1 MIVPAHRFGAADFV
15 GVYVALLLLIPSR
28 LVVGPLGGVGQPA
41 TLWGLLGALWW
52 VCSSIGGLRSRAPRN
67 PVLVMLGVL
76 AASITLAYVAG
87 MSTGWYAPA
96 DIRGATDDVY
106 DLVPSSVG
114 EIHAVMISAANRGLI
129 AATAWIGI
137 ALILVTGLRSARDV
151 ERVVR
156 WIVAAGAVLATVGV
170 IQFFTGLRID
180 GWFKLPGLTT
190 WSEFGA
196 VDTRSVVRRVYA
208 MANHPIEFGV
218 VLGAIFPLA
227 LHRALFDR
235 SRRSTYSAIV
245 IGFAAALSISR
256 SAILVAAAALLVL
269 FVGWPPRWRLR
280 FLAAA
285 PFALIGVRLVAPGVV
300 GTLRSLFSNADTDP
314 SVAGR
319 TDDYAVALRVFA
331 ENPVFGRGLF
341 TFVPRYYRI
350 LDNQLL
356 MIALELGVV
365 GLVAFVGLVTA
376 SVLGALGAR
385 RRFRKDAD
393 RHVALALAAAV
404 AGISV
409 SYVTF
414 DTWGFPMA
422 AGLSF
427 VLFGTAGAALRVSTD
442 GNDSPLRTGGRA
454 SRHADERQVAAG

>member
-28 LVVGPLGGVGQPA
+28 LVVGPLGAIGQPA
-41 TLWGLLGALWW
+41 TLWALLGALWW
-52 VCSSIGGLRSRAPRN
+52 VCSSIAGLRFRTPRN

-76 AASITLAYVAG
+76 AASIVLAYAAG

-96 DIRGATDDVY
+96 DVRGATDDVY

-114 EIHAVMISAANRGLI
+114 QIHAAMISAANRGLI
-129 AATAWIGI
+129 VATAWIGI

-156 WIVAAGAVLATVGV
+156 WIVAAGTVLATVGV

-180 GWFKLPGLTT
+180 GWFELPGLTT

-235 SRRSTYSAIV
+235 SRRSTYSASV
-245 IGFAAALSISR
+245 IGLATALSISR
-256 SAILVAAAALLVL
+256 SAILVAAAAMLVL
-269 FVGWPPRWRLR
+269 FIGWPPRWRLR
-280 FLAAA
+280 LLAAA
-285 PFALIGVRLVAPGVV
+285 PFVLIGVRLVAPGVI

-319 TDDYAVALRVFA
+319 TDDYAVAFRVLA
-331 ENPVFGRGLF
+331 ESPLFGRGLF

-350 LDNQLL
+350 LDNQVL
-356 MIALELGVV
+356 MITLELGIV
-365 GLVAFVGLVTA
+365 GLVAFAGLACA
-376 SVLGALGAR
+376 SVLAALGAR
-385 RRFRKDAD
+385 RRFREDVH
-393 RHVALALAAAV
+393 RHLALALAA
-404 AGISV
+404 SV
-409 SYVTF
+409 CGLTLSYATF

-427 VLFGTAGAALRVSTD
+427 VLFGTAGAALRVSLGDET
-442 GNDSPLRTGGRA
+442 PLPASERGARPAATLPGRV
-454 SRHADERQVAAG
+454 R